1 MTTSILP
8 VPSHFD
14 PETIEEVRRVNYR
27 QIAES
32 AFTWARKHDLNPSI
46 EDTRRI
52 GLLLVDCQNTF
63 CTPRFE
69 LFVGGRSGHA
79 AVDDSRRL
87 CEFIYRNLG
96 TISQVVVSLDT
107 HMAMQVFHPAFLVND
122 KGEHPAP
129 YTMISVDDVESGRW
143 RANAAL
149 SEVVEGRTQSDLQQ
163 YLVHYC
169 RQLKQRGKYE
179 LMIWPYHAMLG
190 GVGHALVSAIEEA
203 LFFHTIARQS
213 QVEFVIKGANP
224 LTENYSVFSAEV
236 TTDENGNTIAEKNA
250 LFLKQ
255 VMALDAVIIAGQA
268 KSHCVAWTVDDL
280 LAEIENRNPSLVK
293 KIYLL
298 EDCMSPVVV
307 PGGADFTEQA
317 DKAFERFAKAG
328 MHIVRSTEPMSSWPG
343 MVL

>member
-1 MTTSILP
+1 MKTSTLP
-8 VPSHFD
+8 VPPHFD
-14 PETIEEVRRVNYR
+14 PKTIEEVRRVDYGR
-27 QIAES
+27 IADT
-32 AFTWARKHDLNPSI
+32 AFTWAREHELIPSTR
-46 EDTRRI
+46 DQRRI

-63 CTPRFE
+63 CTPGFE

-79 AVDDSRRL
+79 AVDDSKRL

-149 SEVVEGRTQSDLQQ
+149 SEIIEGGTQSDLQR
-163 YLVHYC
+163 YLIHYC
-169 RQLKQRGKYE
+169 RQLKQRSKYE

-190 GVGHALVSAIEEA
+190 GVGHALVPAIEEA

-224 LTENYSVFSAEV
+224 LTENYSVFSTEV
-236 TTDENGNTIAEKNA
+236 TTDENGNSIAQKNTP
-250 LFLKQ
+250 FLKQ
-255 VMALDAVIIAGQA
+255 VMAFDAVIIAGQA

-280 LAEIENRNPSLVK
+280 LVEIENRNPSLIK

-328 MHIVRSTEPMSSWPG
+328 MNIVKSTEPISSWPG
-343 MVL
+343 MAV

>member
-236 TTDENGNTIAEKNA
+236 TTDENDNTIAEKNA

>member
-1 MTTSILP
+1 MKTDILP
-8 VPSHFD
+8 IPPSFD
-14 PETIEEVRRVNYR
+14 PKTIEILRKVDYQ
-27 QIAES
+27 QIADA
-32 AFTWARKHDLNPSI
+32 AFMWARKHDMTPSI
-46 EDTRRI
+46 QDSRRI

-63 CTPRFE
+63 CTPGFE

-143 RANAAL
+143 RVNAAL
-149 SEVVEGRTQSDLQQ
+149 AEIIDGRTQSDLQL
-163 YLVHYC
+163 YLIHYC

-190 GVGHALVSAIEEA
+190 GAGHALVPAIEEA

-236 TTDENGNTIAEKNA
+236 TTDENGNTIAEKNT

-255 VMALDAVIIAGQA
+255 VMAFDAVIIAGQA

-280 LAEIENRNPSLVK
+280 LVEIENRNPSLIK
-293 KIYLL
+293 KIHLL

-307 PGGADFTEQA
+307 PGSADFTEQA

-328 MHIVRSTEPMSSWPG
+328 MHIVKSTEPMSSWPG
-343 MVL
+343 MTG

>member
-1 MTTSILP
+1 MNTKLLP
-8 VPSHFD
+8 VPPNFN
-14 PETIEEVRRVNYR
+14 PETVEEVRRVNYQR
-27 QIAES
+27 IADT
-32 AFTWARKHDLNPSI
+32 AFTWAHEHDLTPSI
-46 EDTRRI
+46 QDSRRI

-63 CTPRFE
+63 CTPGYE

-87 CEFIYRNLG
+87 CEFIYRNLA

-122 KGEHPAP
+122 KGDHPAP
-129 YTMISVDDVESGRW
+129 YTMVSVDDVESGRW
-143 RANAAL
+143 RVNAAL
-149 SEVVEGRTQSDLQQ
+149 SEVVEGRTQSDLQR
-163 YLVHYC
+163 YLIHYC
-169 RQLKQRGKYE
+169 RQLKQQGKYE

-190 GVGHALVSAIEEA
+190 GVGHAMVPAIEEA
-203 LFFHTIARQS
+203 IFFHTIARQS

-236 TTDENGNTIAEKNA
+236 TSDENGNSIAQKNT

-255 VMALDAVIIAGQA
+255 VMSFDAVIIAGQA

-280 LAEIENRNPSLVK
+280 LVEIENRSPSLVK

-328 MHIVRSTEPMSSWPG
+328 MNVIKSTDPIPSWPG
-343 MVL
+343 MAI